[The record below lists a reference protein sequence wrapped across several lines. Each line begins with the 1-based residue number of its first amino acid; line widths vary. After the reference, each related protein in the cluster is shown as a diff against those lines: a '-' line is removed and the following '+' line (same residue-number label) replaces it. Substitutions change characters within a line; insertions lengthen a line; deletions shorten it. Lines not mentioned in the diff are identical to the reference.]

1 MAFSILSGEVQHCF
15 HAHHQGK
22 GNQPMV
28 QIISASGRKSMAWK
42 NGGGITEEIAISP
55 PGNSMEKFDWRIS
68 MAHVTADNSF
78 SAFPGTTRHLVV
90 LEGVVMLNFSDRKVR
105 LDPES
110 APLLFSGNT
119 PVIANVLSGP
129 VRDLNIMFRD
139 GHYHVNVVRKPPG
152 SDIVAPADT
161 TILFA
166 LEAGVVRAG
175 EDHFELLA
183 YDALY
188 FDKSF
193 ASPSCHSTGSLYAI
207 SIAAI

>member
-1 MAFSILSGEVQHCF
+1 MI
-15 HAHHQGK
+15 K
-22 GNQPMV
+22 
-28 QIISASGRKSMAWK
+28 IISASERKSMAWK
-42 NGGGITEEIAISP
+42 NGDGVTEEIIISP
-55 PGNSMEKFDWRIS
+55 PGSSMESFNWRIS

-78 SAFPGTTRHLVV
+78 SNFPGITRHLAV
-90 LEGVVMLNFSDRKVR
+90 LEGVMILNFSDRSVR
-105 LDPES
+105 LNSES
-110 APLLFSGNT
+110 VPLLFSGAT

-139 GHYHVNVVRKPPG
+139 GHYHVNVVRTPPG
-152 SDIVAPADT
+152 TTDVISADT

-166 LEAGVVRAG
+166 LEAGEVSAG
-175 EDHFELLA
+175 EDHFALSA

-188 FDKSF
+188 FDKPF